1 MHPFLFHNMG
11 AGHGD
16 KGLKTTLR
24 TFSTRRHLA
33 GVPQAAYVSVT
44 TKNRVRT
51 CPGSMFSALYR
62 IWGT

>member
-1 MHPFLFHNMG
+1 MHPFLLVIIVVREI
-11 AGHGD
+11 
-16 KGLKTTLR
+16 KGLKHTLR

-51 CPGSMFSALYR
+51 CPGSMF
-62 IWGT
+62 